1 MTTQSP
7 KFAKITAIYKN
18 EKYISI
24 PLELVDNSDNVKL
37 IMTLSDF
44 GTTTTNM
51 VKFPITL
58 TSFIVFSKEQLNE
71 TLFIVELLDDVKT
84 VIKKTTTKK
93 K

>member
-1 MTTQSP
+1 MTAQSP

-18 EKYISI
+18 EKYTSI
-24 PLELVDNSDNVKL
+24 PLQLVDNNDNVKL
-37 IMTLSDF
+37 VMTLSDF

-58 TSFIVFSKEQLNE
+58 TSFIVFSKEQLSE
-71 TLFIVELLDDVKT
+71 TLFIVEILDDVEP
-84 VIKKTTTKK
+84 VIKKTTKK